1 MSHGKMPLVLSLVL
15 ILCGL
20 FNSISCEKQQTSPK
34 TITPVSF
41 KRIAALSQKMEANYK
56 AFAQELFK
64 TLLIEDPRKNMI
76 FSPVS
81 ISISLATLSLGLR
94 SATRTNAIDVLDVA
108 LKNLAVMLMAQAPT
122 ALLEI
127 VHELVNRTA
136 KHQDILIDRTEMNQ
150 MFLKEIDRYIK
161 MDIQMI
167 DFKDKEKTKKAIN
180 QFVADKIDKKAKNLI
195 THLDPQTLLCLVN
208 YIFFKGILERAFQTN
223 LTKKE
228 DFFVNEKTI
237 VQVDMMRKTERMIY
251 SRSEELLATMV
262 KIPCKENASIILVLP
277 DTGKFNFALKEM
289 AAKRARLQKTN
300 DFRLVHLVVPK
311 IKDNLQDRFKHLLPK
326 IGINDIFTT
335 KAVTWNTTGTST
347 ILEAVHHAVIEVK
360 EDGLTK
366 NAAKD
371 KDFWKVPVDKKEVPV
386 VVKFDRPFFLFV
398 EDEITRRDLF
408 VAKVFNPKTE

>member
-94 SATRTNAIDVLDVA
+94 SATRTNAIDVLERDLRNLRVWDKHQA
-108 LKNLAVMLMAQAPT
+108 LQHLVEML
-122 ALLEI
+122 
-127 VHELVNRTA
+127 HELEKKKQL
-136 KHQDILIDRTEMNQ
+136 KHKDIFFIDRNKKMNQ
-150 MFLKEIDRYIK
+150 MFLKEIDRVYK
-161 MDIQMI
+161 VDIQMI

-208 YIFFKGILERAFQTN
+208 YVFFKG
-223 LTKKE
+223 
-228 DFFVNEKTI
+228 
-237 VQVDMMRKTERMIY
+237 
-251 SRSEELLATMV
+251 
-262 KIPCKENASIILVLP
+262 
-277 DTGKFNFALKEM
+277 
-289 AAKRARLQKTN
+289 
-300 DFRLVHLVVPK
+300 
-311 IKDNLQDRFKHLLPK
+311 
-326 IGINDIFTT
+326 
-335 KAVTWNTTGTST
+335 
-347 ILEAVHHAVIEVK
+347 EVY
-360 EDGLTK
+360 
-366 NAAKD
+366 
-371 KDFWKVPVDKKEVPV
+371 
-386 VVKFDRPFFLFV
+386 
-398 EDEITRRDLF
+398 
-408 VAKVFNPKTE
+408 